1 MNKHHTPGNRRHC
14 RRNYDIR
21 LMLLFFLLAGVPFAA
36 QAHRGAVDEIDACN
50 IRVGLERV
58 HFTAYT
64 PALSGN
70 REYCKTIP
78 QLGQTHLVF
87 DYEGKQLRNFSV
99 EFEVTKE
106 PEGTRVFYQEPQ
118 KVKTGTTTGVVD
130 FRQHGAGNYLAHIA
144 IVDKDKRLDTHIPF
158 SVGIED
164 ADQKSFSPL
173 LATTLGLLL
182 AVYAMIR
189 FVLMKEKSREIP
201 KA

>member
-1 MNKHHTPGNRRHC
+1 MNKHHASGNRRHC

-21 LMLLFFLLAGVPFAA
+21 LMLLFLLLAGVLPFTA
-36 QAHRGAVDEIDACN
+36 QAHRGAADEIDACN

-70 REYCKTIP
+70 KEYCKAIP

-99 EFEVTKE
+99 EFEITKE
-106 PEGTRVFYQEPQ
+106 PEGTRIFYQEPQ
-118 KVKTGTTTGVVD
+118 KIKTGTTNGVVD
-130 FRQHGAGNYLAHIA
+130 FRQYGAGNYLAHIT

-182 AVYAMIR
+182 VICLLIG
-189 FVLMKEKSREIP
+189 FVLMKEKSR
-201 KA
+201 A

>member
-1 MNKHHTPGNRRHC
+1 MNQHHTPGIRRHC

-21 LMLLFFLLAGVPFAA
+21 LILLFFLLAGIPFAA
-36 QAHRGAVDEIDACN
+36 QAHRGAVDEIDVCN

-70 REYCKTIP
+70 KEYCKAIP
-78 QLGQTHLVF
+78 QLGETHLVF

-106 PEGTRVFYQEPQ
+106 PEGTRIFYQEPQ
-118 KVKTGTTTGVVD
+118 KIKTGTATGMVD

-158 SVGIED
+158 SVGIEE
-164 ADQKSFSPL
+164 ADQKSFGPL
-173 LATTLGLLL
+173 LTATLGLLL
-182 AVYAMIR
+182 ISCLLVG
-189 FVLMKEKSREIP
+189 FVLMKDKS